1 MIDFTKLKKLRT
13 EQIEFLTHS
22 QVIEVVKRQSSAI
35 NINITDKKLLMMI
48 QVIQYRLVPKATPQ
62 KLLESMIQH
71 VYSQLK
77 NEGKI

>member
-1 MIDFTKLKKLRT
+1 MIDFTKMKKLRT

-22 QVIEVVKRQSSAI
+22 QVIEVVKRQSSTI

-62 KLLESMIQH
+62 KILESMIQH